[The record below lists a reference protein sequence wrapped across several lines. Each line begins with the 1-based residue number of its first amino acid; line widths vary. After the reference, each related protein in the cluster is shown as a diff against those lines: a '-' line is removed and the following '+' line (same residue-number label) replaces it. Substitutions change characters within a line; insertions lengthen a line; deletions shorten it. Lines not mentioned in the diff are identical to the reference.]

1 MTNEQILSIISSI
14 PVMRSFKLQY
24 RTDLYTLEPEYTQA
38 GIRVEKIVDITT
50 CFNERKK
57 NATTSANLGSC
68 ATQASNK
75 RWVVRNRVIED
86 ETTGRLSIRF
96 QRVNRYNEHTVFIK
110 IDKDGNRT
118 MISKEEAAQ
127 HTILKT
133 TDTPPIVG
141 VTFDNILK
149 IEPCNY

>member
-38 GIRVEKIVDITT
+38 GIRIEKIVDITT

-57 NATTSANLGSC
+57 NATISATSCSC
-68 ATQASNK
+68 ATQVSNK
-75 RWVVRNRVIED
+75 RWVIKNRVIED
-86 ETTGRLSIRF
+86 EVTGELSIRF
-96 QRVNRYNEHTVFIK
+96 QRVNRFNERVVFIK
-110 IDKDGNRT
+110 IDKAGKRT
-118 MISKEEAAQ
+118 IISREEAAQ